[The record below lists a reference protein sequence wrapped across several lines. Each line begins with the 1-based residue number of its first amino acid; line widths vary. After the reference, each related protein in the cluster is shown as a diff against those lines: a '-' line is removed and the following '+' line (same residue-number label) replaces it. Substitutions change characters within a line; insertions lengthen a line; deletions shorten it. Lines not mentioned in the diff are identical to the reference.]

1 MDGAV
6 FLEIRERTQSGL
18 LIIRQ
23 LKPESWPA
31 DITVLP
37 SLLELKSGGG
47 SKSIPLPPEV
57 RIVPSSCRGLQYVPG
72 DGLHMRLRVQ
82 ADCSKK
88 LMPSVHKSLKSKMS
102 CTLYCQSC
110 GNSIIPGWTF
120 LRVLSL
126 PDENWS
132 DLVEEWCCH
141 ANPFHESLL
150 HPQNGDC
157 FLAHNYF
164 LVNSGEELTGPG
176 AEVLPPESQD
186 AGSPS
191 SSCISNSKTDSRIIC
206 KRCKTLL
213 GEVMSSGVAK
223 YYFTEL
229 FVQPSEDVIN
239 MIPRSDFIQS
249 VVAQCLV
256 ELSAARSTFRFSIQ
270 ATDGTVY
277 ILVWLLNSDTLLMES
292 AGNLES
298 SNVFTL
304 LESTTSSDSRSSE
317 IWKAIKVLYHPCI
330 KNRNK
335 DLVDAWE
342 NDFGVHPL
350 TFPSKTCLELL
361 LILSQSNASLPPSLR
376 RMDFFQVA
384 FLKM

>member
-1 MDGAV
+1 MLLGNANVSSFSVSWPAV
-6 FLEIRERTQSGL
+6 FLFYSNLFFQIM
-18 LIIRQ
+18 
-23 LKPESWPA
+23 P
-31 DITVLP
+31 VLN
-37 SLLELKSGGG
+37 SLCK
-47 SKSIPLPPEV
+47 LP
-57 RIVPSSCRGLQYVPG
+57 
-72 DGLHMRLRVQ
+72 
-82 ADCSKK
+82 
-88 LMPSVHKSLKSKMS
+88 
-102 CTLYCQSC
+102 
-110 GNSIIPGWTF
+110 F
-120 LRVLSL
+120 L
-126 PDENWS
+126 
-132 DLVEEWCCH
+132 
-141 ANPFHESLL
+141 F
-150 HPQNGDC
+150 QN
-157 FLAHNYF
+157 
-164 LVNSGEELTGPG
+164 
-176 AEVLPPESQD
+176 
-186 AGSPS
+186 
-191 SSCISNSKTDSRIIC
+191 
-206 KRCKTLL
+206 
-213 GEVMSSGVAK
+213 
-223 YYFTEL
+223 
-229 FVQPSEDVIN
+229 
-239 MIPRSDFIQS
+239 RSDFIQS

-376 RMDFFQVA
+376 RMDFFQV
-384 FLKM
+384 LKSFM